1 MAFFSKIISWSLLVS
16 ISSWAIAHA
25 QFRADPTD
33 DFSFIYSKSS
43 KNQQTFDLMSAGNV
57 EQILIDHI
65 DLLPRSE
72 SRKLAHHLL
81 RLCRTYRFDP
91 AFILSMVQV
100 ESGFRVKIES
110 SAGAI
115 GLMQL
120 MPATAQ
126 VVAKR
131 FGVRYTGA
139 RSLTDPF
146 VNLSL
151 GVAYLSY
158 LRQKYEGQSPYFHIA
173 AYNLG
178 PAKLDELRSQK
189 SFKPTNT
196 KIYYEKIKKGVP
208 KLRFYNV
215 ESVGAL
221 KAKGSFG
228 V

>member
-1 MAFFSKIISWSLLVS
+1 MKFFLKVISWSVLVS
-16 ISSWAIAHA
+16 VSSWAIAHA

-33 DFSFIYSKSS
+33 DFSFIYSHTR
-43 KNQQTFDLMSAGNV
+43 KNSEGFTLMSSRNI
-57 EQILIDHI
+57 ETILIDHL

-72 SRKLAHHLL
+72 SRKLAQHLL
-81 RLCRTYRFDP
+81 GLCRAYRFDP

-100 ESGFRVKIES
+100 ESGFRVKIQS
-110 SAGAI
+110 YAGAV

-131 FGVRYTGA
+131 FGIRYTGA
-139 RSLTDPF
+139 RSLQDPF
-146 VNLSL
+146 TNLSI
-151 GVAYLSY
+151 GVAYLY
-158 LRQKYEGQSPYFHIA
+158 FLRQRYQGESPYYHIA

-196 KIYYEKIKKGVP
+196 KKYYEKIKQGVP

-215 ESVGAL
+215 GLED
-221 KAKGSFG
+221 KGSFG